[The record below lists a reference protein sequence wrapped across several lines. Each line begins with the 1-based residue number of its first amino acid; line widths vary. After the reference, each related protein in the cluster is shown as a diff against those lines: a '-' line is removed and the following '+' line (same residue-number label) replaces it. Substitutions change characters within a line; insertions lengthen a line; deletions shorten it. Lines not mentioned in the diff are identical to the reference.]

1 MEECGRKLNVNQ
13 EINESRVNRNLKD
26 KWELADGNLGG
37 GEKNTLCAGEVEC
50 VQVLRQKELKVIW
63 LIWGIEIRYF
73 ARLCKDMLGEKYQRW
88 KGGRGRP
95 EGQ

>member
-1 MEECGRKLNVNQ
+1 MEECSRKLNVNQ
-13 EINESRVNRNLKD
+13 GINENRVNRNLKD

-37 GEKNTLCAGEVEC
+37 GEKNMFYAEEVEC

-73 ARLCKDMLGEKYQRW
+73 ARLCKDMLGE
-88 KGGRGRP
+88 
-95 EGQ
+95 